1 MSGAMI
7 KLVWR
12 AKNEPQNEVQTMMAR
27 FIRII
32 CLVACVWFFA
42 LPAAAQRDR
51 GELQIEVHDPQGA
64 VLSASGELVSE
75 GNQFHLNF
83 TVGDDG
89 RYAAHD
95 LAFGVYRVSVSHS
108 GFVPT
113 VQLVEIRSM
122 VPQHL
127 SLALGL
133 KPVETQVQV
142 SETETLVD
150 PSRTSAVYTIG
161 SQTIGEQL
169 SPQAGRGVLD
179 VVDAQPGWLE
189 EANGVLHPRGSE
201 YDVQFVVDG
210 LPMTE
215 NRSSGFAPPIES
227 SDVESMRVMTAGFPA
242 EYGRKLG
249 GVVEVTSPKNNPA
262 GLHGEFEAEGGS
274 FSTAAGSGALF
285 YSSGGNRFSITGDG
299 FHSGRYLD
307 PPVLQNYTN
316 TGNAGGF
323 SSSYERDFS
332 NSDRL
337 FLTFA
342 QHAVRYEVPNEL
354 IQQIPQPPRVVPQ
367 RQDSEQKETSGQVH
381 YTHAFSADI
390 LLSVAGSVRDASAH
404 LNSNAQSTP
413 VIVSQDRG
421 YREGYARADLAGHH
435 GRHEWKFGVD
445 GIFNPVNEN
454 LQYQITAPAQFPD
467 VIQQSFLF
475 SDRRWDLEPS
485 AYVQDQVRFGKW
497 NLSAG
502 LRFDHYGFVVNDS
515 AWSPRLGV
523 SRFISSLNVL
533 IHASYDRV
541 FQTPALENLLLASSP
556 QLDSISALVVRLPVQ
571 PARANYY
578 EVGFTKSFSGK
589 LRIDGNVFRRDF
601 SNYSDDDVLLDT
613 GISFP
618 IAFSTAVIN
627 GEEIQIAVPRWG
639 RFSGV
644 LSYSNQTG
652 IGQGPITGGLFLGSG
667 AANIPDTS
675 KFPVS
680 QDQRN
685 TVRARVRFQA
695 TERLWLA
702 TSAEYGSGLPVNLNG
717 PVDQSQINFFLQQY
731 GPAILNQVNF
741 NAGRVRPNF
750 SLDAAAGATLFHKE
764 GRDVTFEIEGHN
776 LTDRVNVLNFAS
788 LFSGTAV
795 APPASVSARLKVGF

>member
-1 MSGAMI
+1 MGQ
-7 KLVWR
+7 L
-12 AKNEPQNEVQTMMAR
+12 
-27 FIRII
+27 IRII
-32 CLVACVWFFA
+32 GALCCVLFFA
-42 LPAAAQRDR
+42 MPAAAQRDR

-64 VLSASGELVSE
+64 TLSASGELISE

-89 RYAAHD
+89 RYAAQD

-108 GFVPT
+108 GFVPS

-127 SLALGL
+127 SLTLGL
-133 KPVETQVQV
+133 KPVETQMQV

-169 SPQAGRGVLD
+169 SAQAGRGVFD
-179 VVDAQPGWLE
+179 VVDGQPGWLQ

-215 NRSSGFAPPIES
+215 NRSPGFAPPIES

-249 GVVEVTSPKNNPA
+249 GVVEVSSPKNNPA

-274 FSTAAGSGALF
+274 FSTASGSGALF
-285 YSSGGNRFSITGDG
+285 YSRGGNRFSVTGDG
-299 FHSGRYLD
+299 FHSDRYLD
-307 PPVLQNYTN
+307 PPVLQDYTN
-316 TGNAGGF
+316 IGNAGGF
-323 SSSYERDFS
+323 SSSYERDYS
-332 NSDRL
+332 NGDRL
-337 FLTFA
+337 FLTFG
-342 QHAVRYEVPNEL
+342 QHAVRYQVPNEL
-354 IQQIPQPPRVVPQ
+354 VQQEAGQ
-367 RQDSEQKETSGQVH
+367 RQDSEQKETSGQVR
-381 YTHAFSADI
+381 YTHAFSADV
-390 LLSVAGSVRDASAH
+390 LLSVAGSVRDASAF

-413 VIVSQDRG
+413 IIVSQNRG
-421 YREGYARADLAGHH
+421 YREGYVRADLAGHR

-445 GIFNPVNEN
+445 EIFSPVNEN
-454 LQYQITAPAQFPD
+454 LRYQITDPSQFDPGTLLNF
-467 VIQQSFLF
+467 QF
-475 SDRRWDLEPS
+475 SARRWDIEPS
-485 AYVQDQVRFGKW
+485 AYAQDQVRIGKW

-502 LRFDHYGFVVNDS
+502 LRFDHYGFAVNES

-523 SRFISSLNVL
+523 SRYISSLNLLV
-533 IHASYDRV
+533 HASYDRV
-541 FQTPALENLLLASSP
+541 FQTPAMENLLLASSP
-556 QLDSISALVVRLPVQ
+556 QLNSVSALVVRLPVQ

-578 EVGFTKSFSGK
+578 EVGFTKSFAGK
-589 LRIDGNVFRRDF
+589 IRIDGNVFRRDF

-618 IAFSTAVIN
+618 IAFSSAEIH
-627 GEEIQIAVPRWG
+627 GEEIQFAVPRWG

-644 LSYSNQTG
+644 LSFSNQTG
-652 IGQGPITGGLFLGSG
+652 FGQGPITGGLFLGDQTVGIS
-667 AANIPDTS
+667 DTS
-675 KFPVS
+675 KFPIS

-685 TVRARVRFQA
+685 TIRTRVRFQA
-695 TERLWLA
+695 TERLWFA
-702 TSAEYGSGLPVNLNG
+702 ASAEYGSGLPVNLNG
-717 PVDQSQINFFLQQY
+717 TADPTQINFLLQQY
-731 GPAILNQVNF
+731 GPAILNEVNF
-741 NAGRVRPNF
+741 SAGRVRPNF
-750 SLDAAAGATLFHKE
+750 SFDAAAGATLFHKE
-764 GRDVTFEIEGHN
+764 GRDVSFEIEGHN
-776 LTDRVNVLNFAS
+776 LTDKLNVLNFAS

-795 APPASVSARLKVGF
+795 ASPASVSARLKVGF

>member
-1 MSGAMI
+1 
-7 KLVWR
+7 
-12 AKNEPQNEVQTMMAR
+12 MMAR

-32 CLVACVWFFA
+32 GLLGCVWFFA

-64 VLSASGELVSE
+64 TLSASGELVSE

-83 TVGDDG
+83 VVGDDG
-89 RYAAHD
+89 RYAAQD

-127 SLALGL
+127 SLTLGL

-150 PSRTSAVYTIG
+150 PSRTSTVYTIG

-169 SPQAGRGVLD
+169 SSQPGRGVLD
-179 VVDAQPGWLE
+179 VVDAQPGWLY

-210 LPMTE
+210 LPVTE
-215 NRSSGFAPPIES
+215 NRSPGFAPPIES

-249 GVVEVTSPKNNPA
+249 GVVEVSSPKNNPA

-274 FSTAAGSGALF
+274 FSTASGSGALY
-285 YSSGGNRFSITGDG
+285 YSTGENRFSITGDG
-299 FHSGRYLD
+299 FHSDRYLD

-316 TGNAGGF
+316 VGNAGGF

-332 NSDRL
+332 NGDRL
-337 FLTFA
+337 FVTFV
-342 QHAVRYEVPNEL
+342 QHAVRYEVPNEFV
-354 IQQIPQPPRVVPQ
+354 QQEAGQ

-381 YTHAFSADI
+381 YTHAFSTDF
-390 LLSVAGSVRDASAH
+390 LLSVAGSVRDVYALLH
-404 LNSNAQSTP
+404 SNAESTP

-421 YREGYARADLAGHH
+421 YREGYVRADLAGHH

-445 GIFNPVNEN
+445 GIFSPANEN
-454 LQYQITAPAQFPD
+454 LEYLINEKPGSYPNQFDPGTQ
-467 VIQQSFLF
+467 VTLTPPF
-475 SDRRWDLEPS
+475 SDRRWDIEPS
-485 AYVQDQVRFGKW
+485 AYLQDQVRFGKW

-502 LRFDHYGFVVNDS
+502 LRFDHYGFVVNES

-523 SRFISSLNVL
+523 SRFISSLNLLV
-533 IHASYDRV
+533 HASYDRV
-541 FQTPALENLLLASSP
+541 FQTPAMENLLLASSP
-556 QLDSISALVVRLPVQ
+556 QLDSVSTLVVRLPVR

-578 EVGFTKSFSGK
+578 EVGFTKSFAGK
-589 LRIDGNVFRRDF
+589 LRIDGNLFRRDF

-618 IAFSTAVIN
+618 IAFSSAEIH
-627 GEEIQIAVPRWG
+627 GEEIQIAVPRWS

-652 IGQGPITGGLFLGSG
+652 IGQGPITGGLFLGSETAG
-667 AANIPDTS
+667 ISDTS

-685 TVRARVRFQA
+685 TVRGSVRFQA
-695 TERLWLA
+695 TGRLWFA
-702 TSAEYGSGLPVNLNG
+702 TAAQCGSGLPADVNG
-717 PVDQSQINFFLQQY
+717 PLDPGQLDFFLQQY
-731 GPAILNQVNF
+731 GPAIVNQVNF
-741 NAGRVRPNF
+741 DANRVRPNF
-750 SLDAAAGATLFHKE
+750 SLDVAAGATLFHKE
-764 GRDVTFEIEGHN
+764 GKDVSFEIEGHN
-776 LTDRVNVLNFAS
+776 LTDKVNVINFAS

>member
-1 MSGAMI
+1 M
-7 KLVWR
+7 LVQPV
-12 AKNEPQNEVQTMMAR
+12 NSEPRHDFYTMTTR
-27 FIRII
+27 FIRI
-32 CLVACVWFFA
+32 LGALGCVGLFA

-83 TVGDDG
+83 IVGDDG
-89 RYAAHD
+89 RYAAQD
-95 LAFGVYRVSVSHS
+95 LAFGVYRLSLSRS

-127 SLALGL
+127 SLTLGL
-133 KPVETQVQV
+133 KPVETQLQV

-150 PSRTSAVYTIG
+150 PSRISAVYTIG

-169 SPQAGRGVLD
+169 SPHAGRGVIN
-179 VVDAQPGWLE
+179 VVDAQPGWLQ

-215 NRSSGFAPPIES
+215 NRSPGFAPPIES

-249 GVVEVTSPKNNPA
+249 GVVEVTSPKNNPD

-274 FSTAAGSGALF
+274 FSTASGSGSLF
-285 YSSGGNRFSITGDG
+285 YSKGGNRFSVTGDG

-316 TGNAGGF
+316 IGNAGGF

-332 NSDRL
+332 TGDRL
-337 FLTFA
+337 LATFA

-354 IQQIPQPPRVVPQ
+354 VQQEAGQ

-381 YTHAFSADI
+381 YTHPFSADI
-390 LLSVAGSVRDASAH
+390 LLSVAGSVRDASAF

-413 VIVSQDRG
+413 IIVSQNRG
-421 YREGYARADLAGHH
+421 YREGYVRGDLAGHH

-454 LQYQITAPAQFPD
+454 LQYQITNPSQFESGTLLNF
-467 VIQQSFLF
+467 QF
-475 SDRRWDLEPS
+475 STRRWDVEPS
-485 AYVQDQVRFGKW
+485 AYVQDQVRIGKW

-502 LRFDHYGFVVNDS
+502 LRFDHYGFAVNES

-523 SRFISSLNVL
+523 SRFVSSLSLLV
-533 IHASYDRV
+533 HASYDRV
-541 FQTPALENLLLASSP
+541 FQTPAMENLLLASSP
-556 QLDSISALVVRLPVQ
+556 QLNSVSNLVVRLPVQ

-578 EVGFTKSFSGK
+578 EVGFTKSFAGK
-589 LRIDGNVFRRDF
+589 LRIDGNFFRRDF
-601 SNYSDDDVLLDT
+601 TDYSDDDVLLDT

-618 IAFSTAVIN
+618 IAFSSAEIH

-652 IGQGPITGGLFLGSG
+652 IGQGPITGGLFLGSETAG
-667 AANIPDTS
+667 ISDTS

-685 TVRARVRFQA
+685 TVRARVRFQV
-695 TERLWLA
+695 TERLWFA
-702 TSAEYGSGLPVNLNG
+702 SSADYGSGLPADLNG
-717 PVDQSQINFFLQQY
+717 PVDASQINFLLQQY
-731 GPAILNQVNF
+731 GPAILNEVNF
-741 NAGRVRPNF
+741 NAGRVHPNF

-764 GRDVTFEIEGHN
+764 GKDITFEIEGHN
-776 LTDRVNVLNFAS
+776 LTDKVNVLNFAS

-795 APPASVSARLKVGF
+795 APPASVGASLKVGF

>member
-1 MSGAMI
+1 MSA
-7 KLVWR
+7 
-12 AKNEPQNEVQTMMAR
+12 E
-27 FIRII
+27 
-32 CLVACVWFFA
+32 
-42 LPAAAQRDR
+42 AQRDR

-64 VLSASGELVSE
+64 VLNASGELVSQ
-75 GNQFHLNF
+75 GNQFHLDF

-89 RYAAHD
+89 RYAAQD

-127 SLALGL
+127 SLTLGL
-133 KPVETQVQV
+133 KPIETQVQV

-150 PSRTSAVYTIG
+150 PSRTSEVYTIG
-161 SQTIGEQL
+161 SQTINEQL

-179 VVDAQPGWLE
+179 VVDAQPGWLQ

-215 NRSSGFAPPIES
+215 NRSPGFAPPIES

-249 GVVEVTSPKNNPA
+249 GVVEVSSPKNNPA

-274 FSTAAGSGALF
+274 FSTASGSGALF
-285 YSSGGNRFSITGDG
+285 YSSGGNRFSVTGDG
-299 FHSGRYLD
+299 FHSDRYLD

-316 TGNAGGF
+316 IGNAGGF

-332 NSDRL
+332 NGDRL

-342 QHAVRYEVPNEL
+342 QHAVRYLVPNEL
-354 IQQIPQPPRVVPQ
+354 VQQQAGQ
-367 RQDSEQKETSGQVH
+367 RQDSHQKETSGQIH
-381 YTHAFSADI
+381 YTHAFSADV
-390 LLSVAGSVRDASAH
+390 LLSVAGSVRDASAV
-404 LNSNAQSTP
+404 LNSNAGSTP
-413 VIVSQDRG
+413 VIVSQNRG

-445 GIFNPVNEN
+445 GIFSPVNEN
-454 LQYQITAPAQFPD
+454 LQYQITDPSQFDPATLQNF
-467 VIQQSFLF
+467 QF
-475 SDRRWDLEPS
+475 SDRRWDIEPS
-485 AYVQDQVRFGKW
+485 AYVQDQVRLGKW

-502 LRFDHYGFVVNDS
+502 LRFDHYGFVVNES
-515 AWSPRLGV
+515 AWSPRLGA
-523 SRFISSLNVL
+523 SRFISSLNLLV
-533 IHASYDRV
+533 HASYDRV
-541 FQTPALENLLLASSP
+541 FQTPAMENLLLASSP
-556 QLDSISALVVRLPVQ
+556 LLDSVSSLVVRLPVR
-571 PARANYY
+571 PALANYY
-578 EVGFTKSFSGK
+578 EVGFTKSFAGK
-589 LRIDGNVFRRDF
+589 MRIDGNIFRRDF
-601 SNYSDDDVLLDT
+601 SNYSDDDVLLET
-613 GISFP
+613 GVSFP
-618 IAFSTAVIN
+618 IAFSSAEIH

-652 IGQGPITGGLFLGSG
+652 VGQGPITGGLFLGSET
-667 AANIPDTS
+667 ANIPDTS

-685 TVRARVRFQA
+685 TFRAHVRLQA
-695 TERLWLA
+695 TDRLWLA

-717 PVDQSQINFFLQQY
+717 PAGPSQINFFLQQY
-731 GPAILNQVNF
+731 GPAIVNEVNF

-750 SLDAAAGATLFHKE
+750 SFDAAAGATLFHKE
-764 GRDVTFEIEGHN
+764 GKDITFEIEGHN
-776 LTDRVNVLNFAS
+776 LTDKVNVLNFAS

>member
-1 MSGAMI
+1 M
-7 KLVWR
+7 
-12 AKNEPQNEVQTMMAR
+12 TAR

-32 CLVACVWFFA
+32 GLVACVWFLA

-64 VLSASGELVSE
+64 VLSASGELVSQ
-75 GNQFHLNF
+75 GNQFHLDF

-89 RYAAHD
+89 RYAAQD

-122 VPQHL
+122 LPQHL
-127 SLALGL
+127 SLMLGL

-142 SETETLVD
+142 SETKTLVD
-150 PSRTSAVYTIG
+150 PSTTSAVYTIG

-179 VVDAQPGWLE
+179 VVDAQPGWLQ

-215 NRSSGFAPPIES
+215 NRSPGFAPPIES

-249 GVVEVTSPKNNPA
+249 GVVEVSSPKNNPA

-274 FSTAAGSGALF
+274 FSTASGSGALF

-316 TGNAGGF
+316 IGNAGGF

-332 NSDRL
+332 NGDRL

-354 IQQIPQPPRVVPQ
+354 VQQEAGQ
-367 RQDSEQKETSGQVH
+367 RQDSKQKETSGQVH

-390 LLSVAGSVRDASAH
+390 LLSIAGSVRDAYAL
-404 LNSNAQSTP
+404 LNSNTDSTP
-413 VIVSQDRG
+413 AIVEQNRG
-421 YREGYARADLAGHH
+421 YREGYTRADLAGHH
-435 GRHEWKFGVD
+435 GRHEWKFGLD
-445 GIFNPVNEN
+445 GIFSSVNEN
-454 LQYQITAPAQFPD
+454 LEYSITDPMQFDPGTAGT
-467 VIQQSFLF
+467 LTPPF
-475 SDRRWDLEPS
+475 SDHRWDVEPA
-485 AYVQDQVRFGKW
+485 AYAEDQIRLGQW
-497 NLSAG
+497 NVSAG
-502 LRFDHYGFVVNDS
+502 LRFDHYGFVFNES
-515 AWSPRLGV
+515 AWSPRIGV
-523 SRFISSLNVL
+523 SRFISSLNLV

-541 FQTPALENLLLASSP
+541 FQTPAMENLLLASSP
-556 QLDSISALVVRLPVQ
+556 QVESLSSVVVRLPVR

-578 EVGFTKSFSGK
+578 EVGFTKSIASR

-601 SNYSDDDVLLDT
+601 RNYSDDDVLLDT
-613 GISFP
+613 GVSFP
-618 IAFSTAVIN
+618 IAFSNAEIY

-639 RFSGV
+639 RFSGT
-644 LSYSNQTG
+644 LSYSNQKGT
-652 IGQGPITGGLFLGSG
+652 GQGPITGGLFLGSDAQG
-667 AANIPDTS
+667 ISDTS
-675 KFPVS
+675 KFAVS

-695 TERLWLA
+695 TERLWFT
-702 TSAEYGSGLPVNLNG
+702 TSAEYGSGLPVDLNG
-717 PVDQSQINFFLQQY
+717 PADPSQINFLLQQY
-731 GPAILNQVNF
+731 GPAILNEVNS

-750 SLDAAAGATLFHKE
+750 SFDAAAGATLFHKE
-764 GRDVTFEIEGHN
+764 GKDISFEIEGHN
-776 LTDRVNVLNFAS
+776 LTGKLNLLNFAS

-795 APPASVSARLKVGF
+795 APPASISARLKVGF

>member
-1 MSGAMI
+1 
-7 KLVWR
+7 
-12 AKNEPQNEVQTMMAR
+12 
-27 FIRII
+27 
-32 CLVACVWFFA
+32 
-42 LPAAAQRDR
+42 
-51 GELQIEVHDPQGA
+51 
-64 VLSASGELVSE
+64 
-75 GNQFHLNF
+75 
-83 TVGDDG
+83 
-89 RYAAHD
+89 
-95 LAFGVYRVSVSHS
+95 
-108 GFVPT
+108 
-113 VQLVEIRSM
+113 M

-127 SLALGL
+127 SLTLGL
-133 KPVETQVQV
+133 KPIETQLQV

-150 PSRTSAVYTIG
+150 PSRTTTVYTIG

-169 SPQAGRGVLD
+169 SPQAGRGVID
-179 VVDAQPGWLE
+179 VVDAQPGWLQ

-210 LPMTE
+210 LPLTE
-215 NRSSGFAPPIES
+215 NRSPGFAPPIES

-249 GVVEVTSPKNNPA
+249 GVVEVTTPKNNPA
-262 GLHGEFEAEGGS
+262 GLHGEFDAEGGS
-274 FSTAAGSGALF
+274 FSTASGSGALF
-285 YSSGGNRFSITGDG
+285 YSNGGNRFSITGDG

-316 TGNAGGF
+316 IGNAGGF

-332 NSDRL
+332 NGDRL

-342 QHAVRYEVPNEL
+342 QHTVRYEVPNEL
-354 IQQIPQPPRVVPQ
+354 VQQEAGQ
-367 RQDSEQKETSGQVH
+367 RQDSRQKETSGQAH
-381 YTHAFSADI
+381 YTHAFSPDI
-390 LLSVAGSVRDASAH
+390 LLSVAGSVRDTSAL

-413 VIVSQDRG
+413 VIVFQDRG
-421 YREGYARADLAGHH
+421 YREGYARTDLAGHH
-435 GRHEWKFGVD
+435 GRHEWKVGVD
-445 GIFNPVNEN
+445 GIFSPVNES
-454 LQYQITAPAQFPD
+454 LRYQITDPSQFD
-467 VIQQSFLF
+467 AGTALNFQF
-475 SDRRWDLEPS
+475 SDRRWDIEPS
-485 AYVQDQVRFGKW
+485 AYVQDQIRLGKW

-502 LRFDHYGFVVNDS
+502 LRFDHYGFATNES

-523 SRFISSLNVL
+523 SRFISSVNLLV
-533 IHASYDRV
+533 HASYDRV
-541 FQTPALENLLLASSP
+541 FQTPAMENLLLASSA
-556 QLDSISALVVRLPVQ
+556 QLNSIGALVVRLPVQ

-578 EVGFTKSFSGK
+578 EVGFTKSFAGK

-618 IAFSTAVIN
+618 IAFSSAEIH

-652 IGQGPITGGLFLGSG
+652 IGQGPITGGLFLGDETAG
-667 AANIPDTS
+667 IADTS

-685 TVRARVRFQA
+685 TLRGRLRFQA
-695 TERLWLA
+695 AERLWFA
-702 TSAEYGSGLPVNLNG
+702 TSAEYGSGLPVDLNG
-717 PVDQSQINFFLQQY
+717 AADANQINFLLQQY
-731 GPAILNQVNF
+731 GSAILNEVNF

-764 GRDVTFEIEGHN
+764 GRDITFEIEGHN
-776 LTDRVNVLNFAS
+776 LTDKVNVINFAS

-795 APPASVSARLKVGF
+795 APRASVTARLRVSF

>member
-1 MSGAMI
+1 
-7 KLVWR
+7 
-12 AKNEPQNEVQTMMAR
+12 MAR
-27 FIRII
+27 FIRIFGLMS
-32 CLVACVWFFA
+32 CAWLLA

-51 GELQIEVHDPQGA
+51 GELQVEVHDPQGA
-64 VLSASGELVSE
+64 TLGASGELVSE

-83 TVGDDG
+83 TIGDDG
-89 RYAAHD
+89 RYAAQD

-108 GFVPT
+108 GFVAV

-127 SLALGL
+127 SLTLGL

-142 SETETLVD
+142 SETETLID

-169 SPQAGRGVLD
+169 SSQPGRGVLD
-179 VVDAQPGWLE
+179 VVDAQPGWLD

-215 NRSSGFAPPIES
+215 NRSPGFAPPIES
-227 SDVESMRVMTAGFPA
+227 SEVESMRVMTAGFPA

-249 GVVEVTSPKNNPA
+249 GVVEVTSPKNNPT

-274 FSTAAGSGALF
+274 FSTVSGSGALF
-285 YSSGGNRFSITGDG
+285 YSSGGNRFSVAGDS

-316 TGNAGGF
+316 IGNAGGF

-332 NSDRL
+332 NGDRL

-342 QHAVRYEVPNEL
+342 RHAVRYEVPNEL
-354 IQQIPQPPRVVPQ
+354 VQQEAGQ

-390 LLSVAGSVRDASAH
+390 LLSVAGSVRDASAL

-413 VIVSQDRG
+413 IIVIQNRG
-421 YREGYARADLAGHH
+421 YREGYVRADLAGHH
-435 GRHEWKFGVD
+435 GQHEWKFGVD
-445 GIFNPVNEN
+445 GFFTPVNEN
-454 LQYQITAPAQFPD
+454 LQFQITDPSQFDPGTP
-467 VIQQSFLF
+467 VTLTPPF
-475 SDRRWDLEPS
+475 SDRHWDIEPS
-485 AYVQDQVRFGKW
+485 AYVQDQVRLGKW

-502 LRFDHYGFVVNDS
+502 VRFDHYAFEVNES
-515 AWSPRLGV
+515 AWSPRIGV
-523 SRFISSLNVL
+523 SRFISSLNLVV
-533 IHASYDRV
+533 HASYDRV
-541 FQTPALENLLLASSP
+541 FQTPAMENLLLASSP
-556 QLDSISALVVRLPVQ
+556 QQDSLSAIVLKIPIL

-578 EVGFTKSFSGK
+578 EVGFTKSFVSK

-601 SNYSDDDVLLDT
+601 RNYPDDDVLLDT

-618 IAFSTAVIN
+618 IAFSSAEIH

-644 LSYSNQTG
+644 LSYSNQAG
-652 IGQGPITGGLFLGSG
+652 IGQGPITGGLFLGNETAGLS
-667 AANIPDTS
+667 DTS

-685 TVRARVRFQA
+685 TVRARVRVQA

-717 PVDQSQINFFLQQY
+717 PADPGQINFLLQQY
-731 GPAILNQVNF
+731 GSAILNEVNF

-750 SLDAAAGATLFHKE
+750 SFDAAAGATLFHKE
-764 GRDVTFEIEGHN
+764 GKDVTFEIEGHN
-776 LTDRVNVLNFAS
+776 LTGKLNVLNFAS

-795 APPASVSARLKVGF
+795 APPAGASARLRVGF

>member
-1 MSGAMI
+1 
-7 KLVWR
+7 
-12 AKNEPQNEVQTMMAR
+12 MAR

-32 CLVACVWFFA
+32 GIFGCVWFFA
-42 LPAAAQRDR
+42 LPALAQRDR
-51 GELQIEVHDPQGA
+51 GELQIEVRDPQGA
-64 VLSASGELVSE
+64 VLTASGELVSQV
-75 GNQFHLNF
+75 NQFHLEF
-83 TVGDDG
+83 TIGDDG
-89 RYAAHD
+89 RFAAQD
-95 LAFGVYRVSVSHS
+95 LAFGVYRLSVSHS
-108 GFVPT
+108 GFVPA
-113 VQLVEIRSM
+113 VQLVEIRSI

-127 SLALGL
+127 SLTLGL
-133 KPVETQVQV
+133 KPVETQLEV

-150 PSRTSAVYTIG
+150 TTRTSEVYTVG
-161 SQTIGEQL
+161 AQTIEEQL
-169 SPQAGRGVLD
+169 SPQAGRGVID
-179 VVDAQPGWLE
+179 VVDAQPGWLQ

-215 NRSSGFAPPIES
+215 NRSPGFAPPIES

-274 FSTAAGSGALF
+274 FSTASGSGALF
-285 YSSGGNRFSITGDG
+285 YSRGGNRISITGDG
-299 FHSGRYLD
+299 FHSDRYLD

-316 TGNAGGF
+316 IGNAGGF

-332 NSDRL
+332 NGDR
-337 FLTFA
+337 FFVTFA
-342 QHAVRYEVPNEL
+342 QHSVRYEVPNEL
-354 IQQIPQPPRVVPQ
+354 VQQQAGQ
-367 RQDSEQKETSGQVH
+367 RQDSEQKESSGQLH

-390 LLSVAGSVRDASAH
+390 LLSVAGSVRDASAL
-404 LNSNAQSTP
+404 LNSNAQSMP
-413 VIVSQDRG
+413 IVIFQNRG

-445 GIFNPVNEN
+445 GIFSPVNEN
-454 LQYQITAPAQFPD
+454 LQYQITDPAQFDPGTL
-467 VIQQSFLF
+467 QNFQF
-475 SDRRWDLEPS
+475 SDRRWDIEPS
-485 AYVQDQVRFGKW
+485 AYVQDQIRLGKW

-502 LRFDHYGFVVNDS
+502 LRFDHYGFVTNES
-515 AWSPRLGV
+515 AWSPRLGA
-523 SRFISSLNVL
+523 SRFISSLNL
-533 IHASYDRV
+533 LLHASYDRV
-541 FQTPALENLLLASSP
+541 FQTPAMENLLLASSP
-556 QLDSISALVVRLPVQ
+556 QLDSVSSLVVRLPVQ

-578 EVGFTKSFSGK
+578 EAGFTKSFAGK

-618 IAFSTAVIN
+618 IAFSSAEIR

-652 IGQGPITGGLFLGSG
+652 IGQGPITGGLFLGDETTGIS
-667 AANIPDTS
+667 DTS
-675 KFPVS
+675 RFPVS

-685 TVRARVRFQA
+685 TVRARARFQA
-695 TERLWLA
+695 TERLWFA
-702 TSAEYGSGLPVNLNG
+702 TSAEYGSGLPVDLNG
-717 PVDQSQINFFLQQY
+717 PLDPSQINFLLQQY
-731 GPAILNQVNF
+731 GPAILNEVNF
-741 NAGRVRPNF
+741 NAGRVRQNF
-750 SLDAAAGATLFHKE
+750 SFDAAAGATLFHKE
-764 GRDVTFEIEGHN
+764 GRDVSFEIEGHN
-776 LTDRVNVLNFAS
+776 LTDKVNVLNFAS

-795 APPASVSARLKVGF
+795 AAPVSVSARLKFGF